1 VEETGTWLGRVVVNG
16 TPSNIVSW
24 EVHWYPAHVVR

>member
-1 VEETGTWLGRVVVNG
+1 MWVTVRVAVNG

-24 EVHWYPAHVVR
+24 EVHWYPVHMVR